1 MAIMIIMWDKEVY
14 KTPKTG
20 PWTQKVFNKYN
31 CMMTVEVMMMKRM
44 MTYDDHVIKTIHSPG
59 YYAASDPGTFI
70 HPVCFL
76 L

>member
-1 MAIMIIMWDKEVY
+1 
-14 KTPKTG
+14 
-20 PWTQKVFNKYN
+20 
-31 CMMTVEVMMMKRM
+31 MTVAVMMMKRM
-44 MTYDDHVIKTIHSPG
+44 MTYDDHVIKMIHSPG